1 MILLYGDS
9 VKLENSTLLI
19 AQLDID
25 GLFIGRSAWQ
35 AIDFCNILLAINQQN
50 ECYDKRLK

>member
-9 VKLENSTLLI
+9 VKLENLTPLI

-25 GLFIGRSAWQ
+25 GLFIGRGAWQ
-35 AIDFCNILLAINQQN
+35 AIAFCNILLVINQQN

>member
-19 AQLDID
+19 AQQDID

-35 AIDFCNILLAINQQN
+35 AIDFCNILLVINQQN